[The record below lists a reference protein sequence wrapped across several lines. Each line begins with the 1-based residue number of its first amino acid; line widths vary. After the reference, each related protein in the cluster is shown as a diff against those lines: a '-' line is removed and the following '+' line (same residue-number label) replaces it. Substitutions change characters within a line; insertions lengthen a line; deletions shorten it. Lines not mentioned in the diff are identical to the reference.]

1 MAQVNVIGRIT
12 ADLELKTSEK
22 SNPYVRFDI
31 AENIGSRQTLHTQY
45 FQVCAWG
52 EDANRLMKA
61 HAKKGSLIWVTG
73 SLELEPYTKRDGISI
88 DKRMKILLDTVPLKV
103 MDALDRL
110 AGKKIF
116 LFVTCGIEPSEEY
129 KRLIERKIEP
139 FLPDECDYCGILLC
153 RGQIAEE
160 VLSKIQRQFAQQPDD
175 PAIKKMI
182 SEAKLSEGHP
192 DETDAENAV
201 RFIREKLDSF

>member
-61 HAKKGSLIWVTG
+61 HAKKGSLKCLSRPKRNAPVVSFSELIGDEGGLYWEEVI
-73 SLELEPYTKRDGISI
+73 SRQDELFQRLEAEMCLHALAARLPRREMRII
-88 DKRMKILLDTVPLKV
+88 RMKVRGDRMHDIAKRERMTFRQINQALERCYPTV
-103 MDALDRL
+103 
-110 AGKKIF
+110 I
-116 LFVTCGIEPSEEY
+116 S
-129 KRLIERKIEP
+129 
-139 FLPDECDYCGILLC
+139 
-153 RGQIAEE
+153 
-160 VLSKIQRQFAQQPDD
+160 VLW
-175 PAIKKMI
+175 
-182 SEAKLSEGHP
+182 G
-192 DETDAENAV
+192 
-201 RFIREKLDSF
+201 

>member
-31 AENIGSRQTLHTQY
+31 AENIGSRQALHTQY

-52 EDANRLMKA
+52 EDAIRLMKA

-88 DKRMKILLDTVPLKV
+88 DKRMKILLDNWGFVPVGRAGSSKQEPTPPESKIPPKQEYDGIDGER
-103 MDALDRL
+103 DALP
-110 AGKKIF
+110 G
-116 LFVTCGIEPSEEY
+116 
-129 KRLIERKIEP
+129 
-139 FLPDECDYCGILLC
+139 
-153 RGQIAEE
+153 
-160 VLSKIQRQFAQQPDD
+160 
-175 PAIKKMI
+175 
-182 SEAKLSEGHP
+182 
-192 DETDAENAV
+192 
-201 RFIREKLDSF
+201 

>member
-88 DKRMKILLDTVPLKV
+88 DKRMKILLDNWGFVPVGRVGASKQEPTPPDPKIPPKQEYDGIDGKR
-103 MDALDRL
+103 DALP
-110 AGKKIF
+110 G
-116 LFVTCGIEPSEEY
+116 
-129 KRLIERKIEP
+129 
-139 FLPDECDYCGILLC
+139 
-153 RGQIAEE
+153 
-160 VLSKIQRQFAQQPDD
+160 
-175 PAIKKMI
+175 
-182 SEAKLSEGHP
+182 
-192 DETDAENAV
+192 
-201 RFIREKLDSF
+201 

>member
-61 HAKKGSLIWVTG
+61 HAKKGSLTVNLFTQIG
-73 SLELEPYTKRDGISI
+73 QAPKSRKRRKVFACK
-88 DKRMKILLDTVPLKV
+88 KRPSSMNW
-103 MDALDRL
+103 
-110 AGKKIF
+110 IF
-116 LFVTCGIEPSEEY
+116 
-129 KRLIERKIEP
+129 
-139 FLPDECDYCGILLC
+139 
-153 RGQIAEE
+153 
-160 VLSKIQRQFAQQPDD
+160 
-175 PAIKKMI
+175 
-182 SEAKLSEGHP
+182 
-192 DETDAENAV
+192 
-201 RFIREKLDSF
+201 

>member
-73 SLELEPYTKRDGISI
+73 SLELEPYTKRDGISMPPRQI
-88 DKRMKILLDTVPLKV
+88 CALHRSGGFPIPSHNPHKYR
-103 MDALDRL
+103 DA
-110 AGKKIF
+110 
-116 LFVTCGIEPSEEY
+116 
-129 KRLIERKIEP
+129 
-139 FLPDECDYCGILLC
+139 
-153 RGQIAEE
+153 
-160 VLSKIQRQFAQQPDD
+160 VLS
-175 PAIKKMI
+175 
-182 SEAKLSEGHP
+182 
-192 DETDAENAV
+192 AV
-201 RFIREKLDSF
+201 SDFPCRCRAFS

>member
-61 HAKKGSLIWVTG
+61 HAKKGSLILPLGVIQD
-73 SLELEPYTKRDGISI
+73 LR
-88 DKRMKILLDTVPLKV
+88 TVCHN
-103 MDALDRL
+103 DRFGACPQKNCRIAAACQYAAEMG
-110 AGKKIF
+110 AGN
-116 LFVTCGIEPSEEY
+116 G
-129 KRLIERKIEP
+129 
-139 FLPDECDYCGILLC
+139 
-153 RGQIAEE
+153 
-160 VLSKIQRQFAQQPDD
+160 
-175 PAIKKMI
+175 PA
-182 SEAKLSEGHP
+182 
-192 DETDAENAV
+192 DR
-201 RFIREKLDSF
+201 RF

>member
-88 DKRMKILLDTVPLKV
+88 YRFQRV
-103 MDALDRL
+103 
-110 AGKKIF
+110 
-116 LFVTCGIEPSEEY
+116 
-129 KRLIERKIEP
+129 
-139 FLPDECDYCGILLC
+139 LC
-153 RGQIAEE
+153 
-160 VLSKIQRQFAQQPDD
+160 
-175 PAIKKMI
+175 
-182 SEAKLSEGHP
+182 KLSCLLSFHLLLEHSRSGHSS
-192 DETDAENAV
+192 V
-201 RFIREKLDSF
+201 RVPMGSSFHSVSAFLKMYSKSTKAFWA

>member
-61 HAKKGSLIWVTG
+61 HAKKGSLINECGAKFEMTG
-73 SLELEPYTKRDGISI
+73 VHTVVLVV
-88 DKRMKILLDTVPLKV
+88 DK
-103 MDALDRL
+103 A
-110 AGKKIF
+110 A
-116 LFVTCGIEPSEEY
+116 
-129 KRLIERKIEP
+129 
-139 FLPDECDYCGILLC
+139 
-153 RGQIAEE
+153 
-160 VLSKIQRQFAQQPDD
+160 
-175 PAIKKMI
+175 
-182 SEAKLSEGHP
+182 
-192 DETDAENAV
+192 
-201 RFIREKLDSF
+201 

>member
-88 DKRMKILLDTVPLKV
+88 DKRMKILLDNWGFVPVGRVGASKQEPTPP
-103 MDALDRL
+103 DP
-110 AGKKIF
+110 KIPPKQEYDGIDGERHQCPSLSF
-116 LFVTCGIEPSEEY
+116 RRSERISSDSAMHNSDCGRIVFSSASAH
-129 KRLIERKIEP
+129 RRS
-139 FLPDECDYCGILLC
+139 
-153 RGQIAEE
+153 AS
-160 VLSKIQRQFAQQPDD
+160 V
-175 PAIKKMI
+175 
-182 SEAKLSEGHP
+182 
-192 DETDAENAV
+192 
-201 RFIREKLDSF
+201 

>member
-61 HAKKGSLIWVTG
+61 HAKKGMSIFVRYIQTG
-73 SLELEPYTKRDGISI
+73 RSNELTAEIKENFNCAGDSTNWKR
-88 DKRMKILLDTVPLKV
+88 
-103 MDALDRL
+103 
-110 AGKKIF
+110 KK
-116 LFVTCGIEPSEEY
+116 E
-129 KRLIERKIEP
+129 
-139 FLPDECDYCGILLC
+139 
-153 RGQIAEE
+153 
-160 VLSKIQRQFAQQPDD
+160 DD
-175 PAIKKMI
+175 
-182 SEAKLSEGHP
+182 
-192 DETDAENAV
+192 
-201 RFIREKLDSF
+201 